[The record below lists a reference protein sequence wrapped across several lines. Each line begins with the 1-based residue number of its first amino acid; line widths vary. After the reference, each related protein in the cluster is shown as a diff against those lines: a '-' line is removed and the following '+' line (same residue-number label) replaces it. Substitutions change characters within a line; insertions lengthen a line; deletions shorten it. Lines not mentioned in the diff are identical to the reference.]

1 MTDTLKGKS
10 KKGVEVADQYDQ
22 KILAL
27 LVDDARLSV
36 SDISRQVNL
45 SRSAVTERIR
55 RLEESGTITGYHAH
69 TSISKEEG
77 VTAYLAL
84 TFRPLSCD
92 LIQPL
97 IDAIPEVKLAHSI
110 SGDLDLLLLLQ
121 APSMTRLNEIRNEMD
136 AWPNLDKIVT
146 HMCLANRLD
155 RW

>member
-1 MTDTLKGKS
+1 M
-10 KKGVEVADQYDQ
+10 ADQYDQ

-27 LVDDARLSV
+27 LVEDARLSV

-45 SRSAVTERIR
+45 SRSAVTDRIR
-55 RLEESGTITGYHAH
+55 RMEETGTITGYHAH
-69 TSISKEEG
+69 TSVSKEEG

-92 LIQPL
+92 LVQPL

-110 SGDLDLLLLLQ
+110 SGDVDLLVLVQ
-121 APSMTRLNEIRNEMD
+121 AASMTRLHQIRSEMD
-136 AWPNLDKIVT
+136 SWPNLDKVVT
-146 HMCLANRLD
+146 HMCLAKRVD